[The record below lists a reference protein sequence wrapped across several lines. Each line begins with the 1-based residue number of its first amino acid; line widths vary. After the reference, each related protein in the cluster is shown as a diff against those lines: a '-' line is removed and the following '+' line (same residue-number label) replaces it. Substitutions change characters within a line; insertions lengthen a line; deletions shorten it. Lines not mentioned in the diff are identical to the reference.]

1 MLKRYIGDRAFYR
14 HTLSIALPI
23 IFQNL
28 ITNFVSLLDNIMVG
42 QLSTAEISAV
52 TIANNNLLFIFNL
65 CLFGGAAGAGIFTTQ
80 FHGSGDQEG
89 IRHTFRFKMYICIGL
104 AMVGIAL
111 FLLAGTPLIGLYL
124 LGDGDPQLA
133 TDTLRHGQDYLRAM
147 LWGMLP
153 FALTNAYASNLR
165 ETGHPTVPMVAGLVA
180 MVVNLVLARVGKLK
194 KLVRKKLQNIRRIMK
209 QS

>member
-52 TIANNNLLFIFNL
+52 TIANNNLLFIF
-65 CLFGGAAGAGIFTTQ
+65 
-80 FHGSGDQEG
+80 
-89 IRHTFRFKMYICIGL
+89 
-104 AMVGIAL
+104 
-111 FLLAGTPLIGLYL
+111 
-124 LGDGDPQLA
+124 
-133 TDTLRHGQDYLRAM
+133 
-147 LWGMLP
+147 
-153 FALTNAYASNLR
+153 
-165 ETGHPTVPMVAGLVA
+165 
-180 MVVNLVLARVGKLK
+180 
-194 KLVRKKLQNIRRIMK
+194 